1 MYKKYVKLG
10 KEAVEIED
18 HETLEELYNDLYNG
32 GQDNNEYQINIE
44 YIFLQP
50 YIDYN
55 NNWNGGLNNSK
66 INNSHSLGMQIS
78 FRNKIFYRY
87 NFEFGLNIYK
97 QSINST
103 IDFNPYLQF
112 NI

>member
-44 YIFLQP
+44 YIFLQ
-50 YIDYN
+50 
-55 NNWNGGLNNSK
+55 L
-66 INNSHSLGMQIS
+66 
-78 FRNKIFYRY
+78 FYHACKLERKGTILYLY
-87 NFEFGLNIYK
+87 NFYQTMMSDSDKVALR
-97 QSINST
+97 QSFTYGKYLMKNKTLKEWYSKT
-103 IDFNPYLQF
+103 ILVNQK
-112 NI
+112 I